1 MIDCNCGNKQPAIE
15 DLIAPFSSV
24 SLLGMCKNA
33 GKTTTLNR
41 LIGGIRQAGTT
52 LALTSIGRDGES
64 TDVVTGTVKPGIFVY
79 AGTVFATSAD
89 LLRLCD
95 VTKEMLDVTPF
106 RTPMGDVVIAR
117 ALSDGFVQL
126 AGPSLTTQIAE
137 VAETF
142 RSFGA
147 EKILVDGALERKSL
161 GNGKVCDAAILCTG
175 ASYNRNMDTVV
186 RDTAFICTLL
196 GLPATDT
203 QVTPADTR
211 YRLDAADGMLCL
223 SDETQPAPDGTVN
236 AKYLPV
242 AADGTLYVPKTK
254 TLPEDLWS
262 RQVKQDL
269 SARFDNL
276 PADVKQ
282 SGFPAIYVQGGL
294 TDSMIR
300 PLLTS
305 GADLRGKTLLFK
317 DGSRVLLSYD
327 TCDKLRI
334 KGLSFA
340 VLDPIRLLCVTV
352 NPFSAYGFHFDK
364 DTFLT
369 RMREAV
375 PVPVYDVLADRA

>member
-1 MIDCNCGNKQPAIE
+1 MIDCKRGSKQPAID

-41 LIGGIRQAGTT
+41 LVGGIRRAGKT
-52 LALTSIGRDGES
+52 LAVTSIGRDGES
-64 TDVVTGTVKPGIFVY
+64 TDVVTGTEKPGIFVY
-79 AGTVFATSAD
+79 AGTLFATSTD

-106 RTPMGDVVIAR
+106 RTPMGDVVIVR

-126 AGPSLTTQIAE
+126 AGPSLTTQIAA

-147 EKILVDGALERKSL
+147 EQILIDGALERKSL
-161 GNGKVCDAAILCTG
+161 GTGKVCEAAVLCTG
-175 ASYNRNMDTVV
+175 ASYNKNMDTVV

-211 YRLDAADGMLCL
+211 IRIDAADGTLL
-223 SDETQPAPDGTVN
+223 APDKTVN
-236 AKYLPV
+236 AKFLPV
-242 AADGTLYVPKTK
+242 AADGTLYVPTVKTS
-254 TLPEDLWS
+254 PEDIWS
-262 RQVKQDL
+262 RREKQDL
-269 SARFDNL
+269 SARFADF
-276 PADVKQ
+276 PADVSR
-282 SGFPAIYVQGGL
+282 SGFPVIYVQGGL
-294 TDSMIR
+294 TDAMIR

-317 DGSRVLLSYD
+317 DGSRVLVSFD
-327 TCDKLRI
+327 TYDKLRM

-340 VLDPIRLLCVTV
+340 VLDPIRLLAVTV

-364 DTFLT
+364 DAFAA

-375 PVPVYDVLADRA
+375 SVPVFDVMNEGA

>member
-1 MIDCNCGNKQPAIE
+1 MTDCKIRTASSIDG
-15 DLIAPFSSV
+15 LIAPVSSV

-41 LIGGIRQAGTT
+41 LIGGIRRAGKT
-52 LALTSIGRDGES
+52 LAVTSIGRDGES
-64 TDVVTGTVKPGIFVY
+64 TDVVTGTEKPGIFVY
-79 AGTVFATSAD
+79 AGTVFATGTD

-95 VTKEMLDVTPF
+95 VTKEILDVTPF
-106 RTPMGDVVIAR
+106 RTPMGDVVVAR

-126 AGPSLTTQIAE
+126 AGPSLTTQVAA

-147 EKILVDGALERKSL
+147 EKILIDGALERKSL
-161 GNGKVCDAAILCTG
+161 GTGKVCEAAVLCTG
-175 ASYNRNMDTVV
+175 ASYNRNQDVVV

-196 GLPATDT
+196 GLPATDKK
-203 QVTPADTR
+203 VTPADTR
-211 YRLDAADGMLCL
+211 ISIDAADGTLRV
-223 SDETQPAPDGTVN
+223 SEAARPGTDITVN

-242 AADGTLYVPKTK
+242 AADGALYVPKIK
-254 TLPEDLWS
+254 TSPEDIWS
-262 RQVKQDL
+262 RRVKQDL
-269 SARFDNL
+269 SARFEDL
-276 PADVKQ
+276 PADVSQ

-294 TDSMIR
+294 TDAMIR

-317 DGSRVLLSYD
+317 DGSRVLISFD
-327 TCDKLRI
+327 TYDKLCM

-340 VLDPIRLLCVTV
+340 VLDPIRLLAVTV

-364 DTFLT
+364 DTFLA

-375 PVPVYDVLADRA
+375 SMPVYDVMSDCA